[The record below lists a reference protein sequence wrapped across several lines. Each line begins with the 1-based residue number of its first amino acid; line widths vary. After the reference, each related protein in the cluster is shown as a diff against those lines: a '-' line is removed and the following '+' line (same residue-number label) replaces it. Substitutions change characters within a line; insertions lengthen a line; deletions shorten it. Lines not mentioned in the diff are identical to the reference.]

1 MNQSSNKRQSER
13 ACCKSDGK
21 SAGRFEEI
29 ERKIEKIEEKLSFE
43 SNKQTETEL
52 TLRKLIDQV
61 ELMKL
66 NASNLMQTSKPISVK
81 RQGCRKTSLTTF
93 GVPYSQN
100 GDQMSNPG
108 AFTCSDESS
117 SDNLPNLLK
126 SERTPNVVYTYTDN
140 YLKACMSNVEKKL
153 FGKLDICL
161 NKIQSLEAHAN
172 QNKTEDDN
180 RPTNSEETPISQEE
194 NSSEMS
200 VYSEYQVYF
209 TVVAVRMSDIYMNTV
224 NQYFNRPTS
233 ALDLRYHYFICQ
245 GLGSHIALLNVMV
258 HVAHSLVHELVK
270 LTPEFAAFITHV
282 LLSSFDNVTLEEHKR
297 RLEEMEK
304 LVKHFDSPI
313 VNETI
318 KSVLSSDIKS
328 RHQQNRQLQKLY
340 NRIIEKFL
348 GIIDKWQP
356 NLNNLEINSNS
367 DTGDLNG
374 SNRSVNE
381 SESNNSKLS
390 QLLLLLHK
398 DIIHL
403 QTKLENQPIKYDE
416 TSIVKNAQKP
426 LDFRTLA
433 ESILVVKINLEL
445 KINKLESQLN
455 LERDKIHTEVG
466 KLKEICDRFKTRGDT

>member
-1 MNQSSNKRQSER
+1 MHHDYFYKSQTKPVTAALSMNQSSNKRQSER

-66 NASNLMQTSKPISVK
+66 NASNSMQTSKPISVK

-126 SERTPNVVYTYTDN
+126 SEKTPNVVFTYIDN
-140 YLKACMSNVEKKL
+140 YLKACMSNVEKRL

-161 NKIQSLEAHAN
+161 NKIQSLEGHAN

-200 VYSEYQVYF
+200 VYSEYQ
-209 TVVAVRMSDIYMNTV
+209 
-224 NQYFNRPTS
+224 
-233 ALDLRYHYFICQ
+233 
-245 GLGSHIALLNVMV
+245 
-258 HVAHSLVHELVK
+258 
-270 LTPEFAAFITHV
+270 
-282 LLSSFDNVTLEEHKR
+282 VTLEEHKR

-356 NLNNLEINSNS
+356 NLNNLENNSNS

-374 SNRSVNE
+374 SDRSVNE

-403 QTKLENQPIKYDE
+403 QTKLENEPIKYDE

-426 LDFRTLA
+426 FDFRTLA

-445 KINKLESQLN
+445 KINKLEGQLN